1 MADWMEKYGNTDSPN
16 ERYKILRQEIT
27 QLRETAHHRETDSF
41 FDREAVAET
50 VSELNEQREGELI
63 VFVANDF
70 GLPMAYRPEKAGIEM
85 QDAVRR
91 AILENKYDESPD
103 ELNNVRQELLKEH
116 PKIHKSIIAE
126 CNSSSIRYHLP
137 EGSNTTTNF
146 ITVREMVGLI
156 DYTTNSFQSDGMS
169 MTY

>member
-1 MADWMEKYGNTDSPN
+1 MTEWMEKYGNTDSPN
-16 ERYKILRQEIT
+16 EKYKILRQEMT
-27 QLRETAHHRETDSF
+27 RLRETRSV

-50 VSELNEQREGELI
+50 VSGLNEQWEGELI

-70 GLPMAYRPEKAGIEM
+70 GLPMAYRPEETGIEM

-91 AILENKYDESPD
+91 AILENKYDETPVK
-103 ELNNVRQELLKEH
+103 LNNVRHELLEEH
-116 PKIHKSIIAE
+116 PRIHKAIIAE
-126 CNSSSIRYHLP
+126 CDGSSIRYYLP

-156 DYTTNSFQSDGMS
+156 DYTTNSAQSDELS